1 MQEGKVCCFSGHRIL
16 RHSEQAIRAALD
28 RQVAHMAQNGYTG
41 FISGAASG
49 FDLLAAEAVLDYKR
63 SRGGVV
69 LKLFVPYADF
79 FDGWSADARRRR
91 LIALESIDVEIVCR
105 EASRYAPLA
114 RDRRMV
120 EESDACVCYMISG
133 STSGGTYYT
142 VALARQKG
150 IDIVNLAPLLNAVSK
165 QKNNRF

>member
-28 RQVAHMAQNGYTG
+28 RQVAHMAQNGYTC

-91 LIALESIDVEIVCR
+91 LIALESVDVEIVCR

-114 RDRRMV
+114 RDRL
-120 EESDACVCYMISG
+120 EGKSE
-133 STSGGTYYT
+133 
-142 VALARQKG
+142 
-150 IDIVNLAPLLNAVSK
+150 
-165 QKNNRF
+165 

>member
-28 RQVAHMAQNGYTG
+28 RQVAHMAQNGYTC

-69 LKLFVPYADF
+69 LKLFLPYADF

-91 LIALESIDVEIVCR
+91 LWDRILCSSWPGL
-105 EASRYAPLA
+105 SRA
-114 RDRRMV
+114 
-120 EESDACVCYMISG
+120 
-133 STSGGTYYT
+133 STSSSARKAWMPGTRPGMT
-142 VALARQKG
+142 ECCR
-150 IDIVNLAPLLNAVSK
+150 
-165 QKNNRF
+165 